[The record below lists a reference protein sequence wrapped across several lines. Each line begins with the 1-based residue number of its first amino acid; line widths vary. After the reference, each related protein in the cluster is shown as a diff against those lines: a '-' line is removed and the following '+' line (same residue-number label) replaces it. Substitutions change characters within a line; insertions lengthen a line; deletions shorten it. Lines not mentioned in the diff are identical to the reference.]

1 MPEENIEILRRA
13 FAAFASG
20 GLNALLPFCSS
31 EIVIYALPDWI
42 EEPVYRGHDGFRELV
57 ERWTEDFDDFELQV
71 DELRDAGDGVVVWLG
86 YNTGRIKET
95 KVPISQ
101 PVGGVQRFRDG
112 LMVEI
117 HYLPTWADA
126 LEAAGLSE

>member
-1 MPEENIEILRRA
+1 MSEENVEILRRA

-20 GLNALLPFCSS
+20 GLNAVLPFCSP
-31 EIVIYALPDWI
+31 EIVIYTLPDWI
-42 EEPVYRGHDGFRELV
+42 EEPVYRGHDGFCELV

-86 YNTGRIKET
+86 YNTGRIKGT
-95 KVPISQ
+95 KVPINQ

-117 HYLPTWADA
+117 HYFPTWPEA
-126 LEAAGLSE
+126 LEAAGLRE